1 MSTFLSGNLHAIFDV
16 SLEETEHPN
25 REARRAGKSDSDGET
40 QAKTETVPLQNEK
53 PSLPDQQ
60 IFVSSKVLQLGV
72 LPLLVFFL
80 QNNTASYL
88 TNSEFIYH

>member
-1 MSTFLSGNLHAIFDV
+1 MSTSLSGNIHAIFDV
-16 SLEETEHPN
+16 SLEKTEYPN

-60 IFVSSKVLQLGV
+60 IFVSSKVLQ
-72 LPLLVFFL
+72 
-80 QNNTASYL
+80 
-88 TNSEFIYH
+88 